1 MTDVIDDLFSQ
12 RFKAPANG
20 YVLERR
26 AWLSSHSHIGI
37 CAFSAGAYLRQ
48 VLDDEVSR
56 SAEQLLHCRSSRPEP
71 KLKPGVL
78 EYKALPCEHY
88 AHDGAQTCSLR
99 QRRHTWKPVRS
110 ALNSGRL

>member
-1 MTDVIDDLFSQ
+1 MIWQ

-26 AWLSSHSHIGI
+26 AWLSYHSHIGI

-56 SAEQLLHCRSSRPEP
+56 SAEQLLYCRSSRPES
-71 KLKPGVL
+71 KNNPGVL
-78 EYKALPCEHY
+78 KFKALPCEHY
-88 AHDGAQTCSLR
+88 AHTTELR
-99 QRRHTWKPVRS
+99 RVVCGNDDTPGSQCARP
-110 ALNSGRL
+110 